1 MMHILVFLGHL
12 EIIFSFF
19 VSGDFELNLLLVFAF
34 SACISINS
42 CQIFILIFPKKSSRF
57 FLKNLLDFSIE
68 KELNNHK
75 SMVVEFLCFTFY
87 AIMLMIV
94 QWALI
99 DAATCARRE
108 VVWNSVKASFTEVQQ
123 SKYEVLLEV
132 SSNKFLLN
140 MVTDA
145 AWAIQWFEVVAV
157 KWFME
162 LSRKVIDVLKKLV
175 AHLWNM
181 CD

>member
-1 MMHILVFLGHL
+1 MIFFFCLCKIWINSSIGFD
-12 EIIFSFF
+12 IISLNK
-19 VSGDFELNLLLVFAF
+19 LNLKQF
-34 SACISINS
+34 
-42 CQIFILIFPKKSSRF
+42 FILILPKKSSRF
-57 FLKNLLDFSIE
+57 FLIFLIDFSIE
-68 KELNNHK
+68 KRCNNHK
-75 SMVVEFLCFTFY
+75 SMIVEFRDFISY
-87 AIMLMIV
+87 AITLMIV

-108 VVWNSVKASFTEVQQ
+108 VVRNSVKASFTETQQ
-123 SKYEVLLEV
+123 SNYEVLLEV
-132 SSNKFLLN
+132 SSNKFLVN

-162 LSRKVIDVLKKLV
+162 LSRKVIDVLKILV

-181 CD
+181 SD